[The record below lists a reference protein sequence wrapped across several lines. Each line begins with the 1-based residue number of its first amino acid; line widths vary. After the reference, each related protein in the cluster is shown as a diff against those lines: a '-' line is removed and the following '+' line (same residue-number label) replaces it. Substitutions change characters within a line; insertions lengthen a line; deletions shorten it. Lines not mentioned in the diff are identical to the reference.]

1 MADFLDIHHANR
13 ILVFLLEN
21 GQIKK
26 TDLLG
31 VISSSDSLS
40 KSLREL
46 QSQGL
51 INIHT
56 IVLGRKVV
64 HVSLTPTG
72 RSVAEQLKK
81 AEERAK
87 GVVINE
93 QEGRAEIPA
102 ETAEEWAKKFR
113 EVTKGMSLLY
123 HVNVYEDHVTIG
135 QEIAGKKHVINVYT
149 KVNGKGLLQLW
160 CEEDE
165 SFDCVHV
172 TYAWTIPKVR
182 EMFQNAVRD
191 GRVNGK

>member
-1 MADFLDIHHANR
+1 M
-13 ILVFLLEN
+13 
-21 GQIKK
+21 
-26 TDLLG
+26 
-31 VISSSDSLS
+31 DSLDRAYA
-40 KSLREL
+40 KSTLLTVYFKGGKVKKSDLKGTVSNWR
-46 QSQGL
+46 
-51 INIHT
+51 T
-56 IVLGRKVV
+56 ISDVLGDLASDGYLTVNEEIIGRRTYLI
-64 HVSLTPTG
+64 SLTDKGT
-72 RSVAEQLKK
+72 RVAEQLKR
-81 AEERAK
+81 AEEAAK

>member
-1 MADFLDIHHANR
+1 MVGVSSEKYYVPVLR
-13 ILVFLLEN
+13 FLLEH
-21 GQIKK
+21 GTVKK
-26 TDLLG
+26 YDLR
-31 VISSSDSLS
+31 VIVKSSGTMDKLVPM
-40 KSLREL
+40 LEAE
-46 QSQGL
+46 GL
-51 INIHT
+51 IT
-56 IVLGRKVV
+56 VKEEMLGRRTYL
-64 HVSLTPTG
+64 VSLTPKG
-72 RSVAEQLKK
+72 RQVAEQLKR
-81 AEERAK
+81 AEEAAK